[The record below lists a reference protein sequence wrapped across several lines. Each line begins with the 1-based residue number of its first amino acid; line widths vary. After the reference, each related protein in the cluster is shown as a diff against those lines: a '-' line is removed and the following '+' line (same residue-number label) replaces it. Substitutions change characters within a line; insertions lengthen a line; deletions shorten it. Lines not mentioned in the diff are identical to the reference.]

1 MNKISAIVIAKNEEN
16 LIKDCLNS
24 LSFCDEVIV
33 INNDSTDNTSL
44 ITEKMGARVFE
55 VKTDDFS
62 KLRNY
67 GLEKA
72 SSDWVLYVDADERVT
87 PELASSIKAKASN
100 SQKNDTVAYKIKRKN
115 FYFGSLKK
123 NEWPYIEHIIRFFRK
138 DKLRGWKGRI
148 HESPVINGKVGEL
161 DGFLLHH
168 SHQDLSSMI
177 SKTIEWSQIEAELR
191 FNANHPKITWWRFP
205 RVMLSAFFDS
215 YIKQGGWRVGTA
227 GIIES
232 IYQAFSIFITYAKL
246 WEKQLKMKN
255 EK

>member
-87 PELASSIKAKASN
+87 PELASSIK
-100 SQKNDTVAYKIKRKN
+100 
-115 FYFGSLKK
+115 
-123 NEWPYIEHIIRFFRK
+123 
-138 DKLRGWKGRI
+138 
-148 HESPVINGKVGEL
+148 
-161 DGFLLHH
+161 
-168 SHQDLSSMI
+168 
-177 SKTIEWSQIEAELR
+177 
-191 FNANHPKITWWRFP
+191 
-205 RVMLSAFFDS
+205 
-215 YIKQGGWRVGTA
+215 
-227 GIIES
+227 
-232 IYQAFSIFITYAKL
+232 
-246 WEKQLKMKN
+246 EK
-255 EK
+255 E